1 LKKIPEEDDIDTSE
15 STIHIRFD
23 LIKINI
29 ELYEDQG
36 IHHTNF
42 IEMRYYRSIHRVNL
56 SGLRDL
62 FRSSTSVITIPTILW
77 RMIPSILT
85 ATIPIVIV
93 ITSSWRRWS
102 KTNHTSMTYIKRLF
116 PGPSS
121 PKIPIRSYSPKSRFP
136 RLWLMIIWNIYTY
149 SILRENWMMIDDI
162 EVSISSER
170 WILDLIGVWYYG
182 GLRAIAIYVSSI
194 SRSRWSYLYD
204 KPE

>member
-1 LKKIPEEDDIDTSE
+1 MRIKE
-15 STIHIRFD
+15 SII
-23 LIKINI
+23 LISSI
-29 ELYEDQG
+29 
-36 IHHTNF
+36 
-42 IEMRYYRSIHRVNL
+42 MRYYRSVHRVNL

-62 FRSSTSVITIPTILW
+62 FWSSTSVTIIPTTLW

-85 ATIPIVIV
+85 IAIPVVIV
-93 ITSSWRRWS
+93 ITSSWRWWS
-102 KTNHTSMTYIKRLF
+102 KTNHTSITYIKRLF
-116 PGPSS
+116 PVPSS

-149 SILRENWMMIDDI
+149 STLRENRVMIDDI

-170 WILDLIGVWYYG
+170 WILDSIGVWYCG
-182 GLRAIAIYVSSI
+182 GLRAAAIYASSI